1 MRDAP
6 VIRASLSTLPDQTV
20 KTTHQFC
27 CRTLVSRIPA
37 KPPSHAA
44 HGILA
49 VPLNRFVLSL
59 LQFSR
64 RIHVSGPCSCPL
76 PPFIMLYCLCLH
88 LFSIFFCF
96 LSISGYTPYVFQAWR
111 RTSCGFCILF
121 YPLIMSRFCFFSLPS
136 HTHQKRFEEN
146 MGNLMLAYLCFAFTK
161 PGGHS

>member
-6 VIRASLSTLPDQTV
+6 VIRASLSTLPGQTV

-49 VPLNRFVLSL
+49 VPLNWFVLSL

-76 PPFIMLYCLCLH
+76 PPFIMLYCLVCISFLS
-88 LFSIFFCF
+88 FSVFLASRDIPLTFFKRGGGQHAVYAFCF
-96 LSISGYTPYVFQAWR
+96 TPS
-111 RTSCGFCILF
+111 SCLGLA
-121 YPLIMSRFCFFSLPS
+121 FFFFAI
-136 HTHQKRFEEN
+136 THIRSVSKKTWE
-146 MGNLMLAYLCFAFTK
+146 T
-161 PGGHS
+161 